1 MADLKI
7 RVFKNGESD
16 PKKTVTIPGGV
27 LKIAAKLIPKKA
39 ANALQE
45 KGIDIAEIV
54 RLSDDPD
61 ARGTLIKVEEHDEN
75 ETIEIALE

>member
-7 RVFKNGESD
+7 RIFKNGESD

-27 LKIAAKLIPKKA
+27 LKVAAKLIPRKA
-39 ANALQE
+39 AAALQE
-45 KGIDIAEIV
+45 RGIDVAEII

-61 ARGTLIKVEEHDEN
+61 ARGILLRVEEHDDN